1 MEKERRKSLIEY
13 YKNCSDYDLEMMIQ
27 DGRESFEEGVYEL
40 ILNEAEKRGLDEKSG
55 NNFLN
60 DEQEDF
66 GPDNK
71 YYDEIN
77 FSKMS
82 TEDLLGLLINTHLL
96 DELNFHLASA
106 EAIRRNIDA
115 TDIREFKKIVQQEQC
130 NKGAEIELIENPQP
144 LVILKTIDEACLCAN
159 ALNEEGILFEIQII
173 VDQKDYRKAEMA
185 SDRILS
191 DSEDYQ
197 IADTEV

>member
-40 ILNEAEKRGLDEKSG
+40 ILNEAEK
-55 NNFLN
+55 
-60 DEQEDF
+60 
-66 GPDNK
+66 
-71 YYDEIN
+71 
-77 FSKMS
+77 S